1 VTSRQTIVRGRLAA
15 PIACCLIGCLL
26 APLLPGSAATAE
38 SGISAG
44 SEAVITAGAPL
55 AVRSAPGW
63 DAAVSYEIADGSFVT
78 VWDSE
83 QVAPD
88 GSLWYPVD
96 GGFVPVDAVSS
107 VALLKGGVTLQ
118 QDAVT
123 GEWVEPASVGAVGA
137 DLTAT
142 DPESAAASTS
152 ESVEPAAT
160 DAATDTAS
168 KEILTDATSS
178 ADLAQDALT
187 DPAPV
192 DPASAAPVADP
203 ATGEWIDPTTVKA
216 VEPAPVDAAPGD
228 LAAPV
233 EAAPV
238 EPSLPSGT
246 EPPGQPIAT
255 AYIAGTGGD
264 GAPCLA
270 APQWGAETL
279 AVLAEGQPVEV
290 RAETIG
296 EWQPVNCAGA
306 GGYVHVAL
314 IAWTPVG
321 SSDPATAGG
330 EQPEGKTGSGG
341 DAVGEQ
347 IVSFALQFQGYPY
360 IYAGEGPYAF
370 DCSGFTMFVIHN
382 TLGINIPHDMFVQYQ
397 LGRPVS
403 RDELQPGD
411 LVFFQNTFRPGMSHD
426 GIYIGGGQ
434 FIHAETESSGV
445 RISDL
450 DSDYYSSRWYGA
462 VRFS

>member
-1 VTSRQTIVRGRLAA
+1 VTSRRTIVRGRLAA

-192 DPASAAPVADP
+192 DPASAAPLADP

-279 AVLAEGQPVEV
+279 AVLGQGEPVEV
-290 RAETIG
+290 RAETMG
-296 EWQPVNCAGA
+296 EWQPVNCADSR
-306 GGYVHVAL
+306 GYINTSL
-314 IAWTPVG
+314 IAWEASASSVGPVELEQKEGKRKG
-321 SSDPATAGG
+321 SSGNEIVDFAMRY
-330 EQPEGKTGSGG
+330 EGR
-341 DAVGEQ
+341 
-347 IVSFALQFQGYPY
+347 PY
-360 IYAGEGPYAF
+360 VYAGEGPKAF
-370 DCSGFTMFVIHN
+370 DCSGFTMFVIQK
-382 TLGINIPHDMFVQYQ
+382 TLSIDITHDMSVQYDM
-397 LGRPVS
+397 GSHVR
-403 RDELQPGD
+403 RNALQPGD
-411 LVFFQNTFRPGMSHD
+411 LVFFKNTSERGLSHT
-426 GIYIGGGQ
+426 GIYIGDGQ
-434 FIHAETESSGV
+434 FIHAENESTGV

-450 DSDYYSSRWYGA
+450 DSDYYSSHWYGA
-462 VRFS
+462 ARYS

>member
-1 VTSRQTIVRGRLAA
+1 LIFLAATARGRVAVAITCSVIAA
-15 PIACCLIGCLL
+15 MLSF
-26 APLLPGSAATAE
+26 SAATAE
-38 SGISAG
+38 DEIPAG
-44 SEAVITAGAPL
+44 SGSVALSQDAAQDAPL
-55 AVRSAPGW
+55 AEG
-63 DAAVSYEIADGSFVT
+63 
-78 VWDSE
+78 
-83 QVAPD
+83 VAPATA
-88 GSLWYPVD
+88 
-96 GGFVPVDAVSS
+96 DATV
-107 VALLKGGVTLQ
+107 
-118 QDAVT
+118 
-123 GEWVEPASVGAVGA
+123 
-137 DLTAT
+137 T
-142 DPESAAASTS
+142 DPPAADSAGVPTPTD
-152 ESVEPAAT
+152 EWVEPAAT
-160 DAATDTAS
+160 DAATDTGSTAP
-168 KEILTDATSS
+168 LTDAAGSVDQAT
-178 ADLAQDALT
+178 DTWT

-192 DPASAAPVADP
+192 DSASADPEADSATGEVIAP
-203 ATGEWIDPTTVKA
+203 ATGQA
-216 VEPAPVDAAPGD
+216 VAPAPVEAGPDGLAP
-228 LAAPV
+228 PI

-238 EPSLPSGT
+238 EPSLPSGP

-255 AYIAGTGGD
+255 AYVAGTGGD
-264 GAPCLA
+264 GAPCLT

-290 RAETIG
+290 RAETMG

-321 SSDPATAGG
+321 SPDPATAGG
-330 EQPEGKTGSGG
+330 DQPEGKTGGGG

-347 IVSFALQFQGYPY
+347 IVRFALQFQGYPY

-462 VRFS
+462 VRFA